1 MNSLAICQELT
12 RPGLA
17 ICPVQIN
24 KRPSGLDPST
34 RPHCSIYY
42 LVADVMNNSSAS
54 GFHVRV
60 DPSWSRMRQALPL
73 AYSTQIIHLSSPGA
87 SQHDQTTLSLS
98 PVPNT
103 RHGQPV
109 PPAQPN
115 SPGIRLSLPPRSVWS
130 ACPHLELHGHGDA
143 CGCGCGRELGWSWR
157 PPRVPHFR
165 ERAAATGARKRDGEV
180 CRSVQPTPAPL
191 RAISSGPVRRV
202 EPSTAE

>member
-1 MNSLAICQELT
+1 
-12 RPGLA
+12 
-17 ICPVQIN
+17 
-24 KRPSGLDPST
+24 
-34 RPHCSIYY
+34 
-42 LVADVMNNSSAS
+42 MNNSSAS

-115 SPGIRLSLPPRSVWS
+115 SPGIRLSLPLGLSGLHVHIWSSTATEMLAVAVAEGSWAGGRLAFHTSANVLPRRAHERGTEKCAARSS
-130 ACPHLELHGHGDA
+130 P
-143 CGCGCGRELGWSWR
+143 R
-157 PPRVPHFR
+157 PLPP
-165 ERAAATGARKRDGEV
+165 
-180 CRSVQPTPAPL
+180 